1 VRRVAAAL
9 VATAALALS
18 ACGGDEQRTGTLT
31 IAVNA
36 PLSRASYVGES
47 MARGATLAARE
58 VNAAGGIGVGST
70 LYRLRIVRF
79 DNELSPRKAVANV
92 RRAVADGAVAIVDEG
107 TGVDASW
114 SIANEAGV
122 PIVITYQGGAGLVD
136 VAKRPSVFRI
146 APTDRGIS
154 FRLAEYLIPKGL
166 RIALLVDDSGY
177 GQEGRAALAK
187 AFGRNRDSVAAE
199 ITLPAGTGDLAPQV
213 LKAREAGAT
222 ALLVWAQAPVIAQ
235 VLVAARG
242 AGWTVPV
249 YTPPPGADPVVRQQ
263 VASHPRWIDGLT
275 FASGRMTAERG
286 PAPWEAFRA
295 KYERAYGA
303 DPVGVRTA
311 DGRRVVQPPEH
322 AMYAYD
328 TVNVLAAALSRA
340 GSVDDGKL
348 VDALEEVSVPGANGD
363 QRGFNQVNH
372 EGVVDDDV
380 YFARFLDMTFRP
392 VEDDPLSSTLPTI
405 SQTQG
410 GA

>member
-9 VATAALALS
+9 VAIGALALS
-18 ACGGDEQRTGTLT
+18 ACSGDEPRSETLT

-47 MARGATLAARE
+47 LARGASLAAAA
-58 VNAAGGIGVGST
+58 VNAGGGVQMDGT
-70 LYRLRIVRF
+70 TYRLRILRL
-79 DNELSPRKAVANV
+79 DNELSPRQAVANV

-114 SIANEAGV
+114 SIANDAGV
-122 PIVITYQGGAGLVD
+122 PVVITYQGGVGLVD
-136 VAKRPSVFRI
+136 IAKRPNVFRI

-154 FRLAEYLIPKGL
+154 FRLAEYMIPKGL

-177 GQEGRAALAK
+177 GEQGRSALAK
-187 AFGRNRDSVAAE
+187 AFARNKDSVAAE
-199 ITLPAGTGDLAPQV
+199 ITLPARTGDLAPQV
-213 LKAREAGAT
+213 LQAREAGAT
-222 ALLVWAQAPVIAQ
+222 ALLVWAQAPAIAQ
-235 VLVAARG
+235 VLVAARS
-242 AGWTVPV
+242 AGWHVPV
-249 YTPPPGADPVVRQQ
+249 FTPPPGADPLVRQQ
-263 VASHPRWIDGLT
+263 VAAHREWIDGLT

-295 KYERAYGA
+295 QYESAYGP
-303 DPVGVRTA
+303 DEVGVRTTSGA
-311 DGRRVVQPPEH
+311 RVVQPPEH

-328 TVNVLAAALSRA
+328 AVNVLAAAIGRA
-340 GSVDDGKL
+340 GSREKGRL
-348 VDALEEVSVPGANGD
+348 LDALEEVSVEGANGD

-380 YFARFLDMTFRP
+380 YFGRFLDMTFRP
-392 VEDDPLSSTLPTI
+392 VKDDALSSTLPTI
-405 SQTQG
+405 GQIQG